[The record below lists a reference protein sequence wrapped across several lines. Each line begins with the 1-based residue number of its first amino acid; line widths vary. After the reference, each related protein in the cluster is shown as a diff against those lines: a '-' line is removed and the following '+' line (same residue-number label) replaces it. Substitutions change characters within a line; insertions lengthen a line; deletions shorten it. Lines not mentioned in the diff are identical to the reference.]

1 MDRLLATGDLLAMV
15 ALEGLLRVRRVN
27 YLMAVASTYFQ
38 AKRLELLQ
46 HYCVQW
52 LVVFRWMGLGLA
64 SIRHNQHRG
73 EWVFEYLELNLVMN
87 LAMIVVGRKLGVAGE
102 FVLAPVVMLELHTI
116 VEV

>member
-1 MDRLLATGDLLAMV
+1 MDRLLAIEDLLAMV
-15 ALEGLLRVRRVN
+15 ALEGLLRVRSAN
-27 YLMAVASTYFQ
+27 YSMAVASMYFQ
-38 AKRLELLQ
+38 AKRLELQQ

-52 LVVFRWMGLGLA
+52 LVVFRLTGLGLA
-64 SIRHNQHRG
+64 SIRRSQHRD